1 MNVWMASDVV
11 TFTANAADANKRKI
25 SYSIVNGPSG
35 ATYSADGVFTWPTT
49 SGLHSTSPH
58 SVTLRAGNPYPD
70 YHVDKTISITL
81 YDPSGMDITGTCSGV
96 VRSGLFAKINTDG
109 RFAVQNNTG
118 YECAGVFTTTSTG
131 SDQPCTVRYIGIA
144 NALASGGINPGAEIS
159 SKNDGFARASTAGH
173 YTVGIALTAAV
184 SSGDVFSILLVH
196 QQKNA

>member
-25 SYSIVNGPSG
+25 SYSIESGPSG
-35 ATYSADGVFTWPTT
+35 ATYSADGVFSWPTA
-49 SGLHSTSPH
+49 SGMHSTSPH
-58 SVTLRAGNPYPD
+58 SVTLRASNPYAD
-70 YHVDKTISITL
+70 YHIDKTISITL

-144 NALASGGINPGAEIS
+144 NAIASGGIDPGTEVS
-159 SKNDGFARASTAGH
+159 SRNDGFAMRSSAG
-173 YTVGIALTAAV
+173 YYVQGIALTKPV
-184 SSGDVFSILLVH
+184 NSGDAFSILLIH
-196 QQKNA
+196 QDKNA